1 MRQHLEKPSI
11 ATVANRDVNNLR
23 WSAKEQCSV
32 IEVNV
37 LTEDDEIS
45 MLPRSQMCVSV
56 AVNRLESKSCS
67 AS

>member
-1 MRQHLEKPSI
+1 MRQHLEKASI

-37 LTEDDEIS
+37 LTEDDETLYVAAFPNVRIS
-45 MLPRSQMCVSV
+45 GRQ
-56 AVNRLESKSCS
+56 
-67 AS
+67 